1 MAKPGPKPRT
11 ITKDETLT
19 VASRTNGQEKPFRD
33 DSGDDQEQEEKFL
46 TDMLAGYSYW
56 NKQPGNQARA
66 YAAAYRTLLNEFT
79 AEETKE

>member
-1 MAKPGPKPRT
+1 MPGGRPKKAV
-11 ITKDETLT
+11 TKDDTLT
-19 VASRTNGQEKPFRD
+19 VASRTNGVEKLLRD

-79 AEETKE
+79 AEETKD